1 MHLTTFSSKSLPK
14 QFKTVLEFNES
25 VYKEKSSEFIAQIYN
40 VETFEQA
47 DEILEKVRKR
57 YFDATHHCYAIK
69 LSSGEV
75 KSSDDG
81 EPKGTAGLRILNAI
95 EHFNLINVMIIV
107 IRYFGGTKLGV
118 GPLGKAY
125 YQSAFGVIEK
135 SKVVEMI
142 LYQLISV
149 QLEFNYVSQFHR
161 IVNSLEVIIDKQ
173 EYTEF
178 AKFSLFIRP
187 DYVNKFVDELNN
199 ATNGKALFQIVNSY
213 SFVKSQTSN

>member
-1 MHLTTFSSKSLPK
+1 MHLTTLSSKSLPK
-14 QFKTVLEFNES
+14 QFKTVLEFTES
-25 VYKEKSSEFIAQIYN
+25 IYKEKNSEFIAQIYN

-47 DEILEKVRKR
+47 DEILEKERKK

-69 LSSGEV
+69 FISGEV

-95 EHFNLINVMIIV
+95 EHFNLSNVMIIV

-125 YQSAFGVIEK
+125 YQSAFEVIKK
-135 SKVVEMI
+135 SKIVEMI

-149 QLEFNYVSQFHR
+149 QLEFNYISQFHR
-161 IVNSLEVIIDKQ
+161 IINNLEIIIDKS

-178 AKFSLFIRP
+178 ARFSLLIKP
-187 DYVNKFVDELNN
+187 EYVNQFVDELNN
-199 ATNGKALFQIVNSY
+199 ATNGKAIIEVHNLY
-213 SFVKSQTSN
+213 SFIKS

>member
-1 MHLTTFSSKSLPK
+1 MYLTTFSSKSLPK

-40 VETFEQA
+40 VKTFEQA
-47 DEILEKVRKR
+47 NEILEKVREK

-69 LSSGEV
+69 LINGDV

-95 EHFNLINVMIIV
+95 EHYNLMNVMIIV
-107 IRYFGGTKLGV
+107 IRYFGGIKLGV

-149 QLEFNYVSQFHR
+149 QLEFNYLNQFHR
-161 IVNSLEVIIDKQ
+161 IVNNFEVIIDKQ

-178 AKFSLFIRP
+178 AKFSLLIKP
-187 DYVNKFVDELNN
+187 DFVGRFADELNN
-199 ATNGKALFQIVNSY
+199 ATNGKALYQILNSY
-213 SFVKSQTSN
+213 SYV

>member
-1 MHLTTFSSKSLPK
+1 MHLTALSSKSLPK

-47 DEILEKVRKR
+47 DEILEKVRKK
-57 YFDATHHCYAIK
+57 YFDATHHCFAVK
-69 LSSGEV
+69 LISGEA

-95 EHFNLINVMIIV
+95 EHFNLMNVMIIV

-125 YQSAFGVIEK
+125 YHSAFEVIEK
-135 SKVVEMI
+135 SKFVEMV
-142 LYQLISV
+142 LYQSISV

-161 IVNSLEVIIDKQ
+161 IVNNLEGIIDKS
-173 EYTEF
+173 EYTEL
-178 AKFSLFIRP
+178 ANFSLLIKP
-187 DYVNKFVDELNN
+187 EYVNKFINELNN
-199 ATNGKALFQIVNSY
+199 ATNGKAQIQILQTY
-213 SFVKSQTSN
+213 TYLKS